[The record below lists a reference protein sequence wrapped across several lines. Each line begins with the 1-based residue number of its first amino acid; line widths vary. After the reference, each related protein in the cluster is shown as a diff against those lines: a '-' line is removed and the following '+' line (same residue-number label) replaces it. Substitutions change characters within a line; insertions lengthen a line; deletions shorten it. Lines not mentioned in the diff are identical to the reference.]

1 MSQVINELTHV
12 LDNSK
17 SCIDLIFTSQL
28 NIIIDSEVH
37 SSLHSNCHHQMIF
50 AKFDLKD
57 FYPPLYEKT
66 VW

>member
-50 AKFDLKD
+50 VKFDLKD

-66 VW
+66 V